1 MPPGADAVVRFEET
15 DELGSPTPRRS
26 EVRVYVALRRGDN
39 VRLAGEDVSFG
50 SVVLP
55 AGTEIRP
62 AEVGVLASLG
72 LTEALV
78 VRRPRIAILSTGDEL
93 QPPGEPLEPGRI
105 YDANSYSL
113 AAMVR
118 RYGGVPVPLGIAA
131 DRMDDVKER
140 IRRGRDCDLF
150 ISSAGV
156 SVGDYDV
163 VKDALAAEGEIGFWQ
178 VAIKPGKPLA
188 FGQLGGIPFV
198 GLPGNPVASLVAFEQ
213 FVRPAILK
221 MLGRTRLRKPE
232 VTARLVGEASNRDA
246 RRCFLRAFV
255 TKDSAGYVASL
266 TGPQGSGILTSMS
279 SANGLVV
286 IPEDVPMARTGDTVR
301 VQMLDWPEFE

>member
-1 MPPGADAVVRFEET
+1 VSVG
-15 DELGSPTPRRS
+15 
-26 EVRVYVALRRGDN
+26 VYVVLKAGDN
-39 VRLAGEDVSFG
+39 VRLAGEDVRAG

-55 AGTEIRP
+55 AGTELRP

-72 LTEALV
+72 LTEV
-78 VRRPRIAILSTGDEL
+78 SVIRRPRIAVLSTGDEL
-93 QPPGEPLEPGRI
+93 VAPGQELRPGKI
-105 YDANSYSL
+105 YDANTYSIT
-113 AAMVR
+113 AMVR
-118 RYGGVPVPLGIAA
+118 RYGGKAIPLGIAA
-131 DRMDDVKER
+131 DRLDDLKAR

-156 SVGDYDV
+156 SVGDYDI
-163 VKDALAAEGEIGFWQ
+163 VKQALAAEGEIGFWQ

-188 FGQLGGIPFV
+188 FGRIGGIPFV

-221 MLGRTRLRKPE
+221 MLGKTRLCKP
-232 VTARLVGEASNRDA
+232 VVMARLVGDASNRDA

-255 TKDSAGYVASL
+255 TREADGYVASL
-266 TGPQGSGILTSMS
+266 TGAQGSGILTSMT

-286 IPEDVPMARTGDTVR
+286 IPEDVPRVRTGDTVR